1 MDRVKWSTNYR
12 LQAGYQQQHG
22 TRTSHRRVMHGRW
35 WPHGEDVFRYILRQI
50 IILVYESIRTG
61 GTLFYLQEYLMDTYS
76 ILVDVYFL
84 DILHYAG

>member
-50 IILVYESIRTG
+50 IILV
-61 GTLFYLQEYLMDTYS
+61 
-76 ILVDVYFL
+76 
-84 DILHYAG
+84 